1 MKPSIV
7 TKPAFEAI
15 GMRYY
20 GKNEKAEITELW
32 KIFMKEIASL
42 GMDESAFKECYGLM
56 GPMDKEGNFEY
67 IACVP
72 ARHFEKIPENMV
84 KKEISQSKYL
94 VFTHIGSLETLH
106 DTFDFIYNRYLP
118 NSEYEA
124 KWNTYHFEFYDE
136 RFNDF
141 KENSELDIFVPVK

>member
-1 MKPSIV
+1 
-7 TKPAFEAI
+7 
-15 GMRYY
+15 
-20 GKNEKAEITELW
+20 
-32 KIFMKEIASL
+32 
-42 GMDESAFKECYGLM
+42 M

-84 KKEISQSKYL
+84 KKEIPQSKYL